1 MVIQKIPCEQEVT
14 GSISATGFKVPNGT
28 SNQILMADGIVRDI
42 NTISGGGTSGPVDI
56 KLSDDKTKLIVNG
69 TKEIELPKTNFVG
82 VTKVELD
89 ANQKPV
95 NIGGKIGII
104 NNVIYTFSDGSQE
117 KIPFMLQALHSK
129 NVFTENISGGFSN
142 NPLTIVT
149 PKELLLN
156 SDKVYIKGVG
166 AGEVISNFKD

>member
-1 MVIQKIPCEQEVT
+1 
-14 GSISATGFKVPNGT
+14 
-28 SNQILMADGIVRDI
+28 MADGIVRDI

-104 NNVIYTFSDGSQE
+104 NNVIYTFSDGS
-117 KIPFMLQALHSK
+117 
-129 NVFTENISGGFSN
+129 
-142 NPLTIVT
+142 
-149 PKELLLN
+149 
-156 SDKVYIKGVG
+156 
-166 AGEVISNFKD
+166 